1 MEPFL
6 VLVAL
11 PVALGALAELVAARR
26 APRVVRRGHRGPARA
41 RRVCVQLREP
51 GAGWHWVAA
60 LLASPLPIAVAVG
73 TAMLLYGRI
82 GKRY

>member
-11 PVALGALAELVAARR
+11 PAALGALAEWWLRDAKRASFAAGLAALVALLF
-26 APRVVRRGHRGPARA
+26 
-41 RRVCVQLREP
+41 CVQLREP

>member
-6 VLVAL
+6 VLVAI
-11 PVALGALAELVAARR
+11 PAALGALAEVWLRDAKRASFVAGLAAVAALLL
-26 APRVVRRGHRGPARA
+26 
-41 RRVCVQLREP
+41 CVQLREP

-60 LLASPLPIAVAVG
+60 LLASPLPVAIAVG

-82 GKRY
+82 GRRY

>member
-11 PVALGALAELVAARR
+11 PVALGAIAELWLRDARR
-26 APRVVRRGHRGPARA
+26 ASFAAAIAALLALGI
-41 RRVCVQLREP
+41 CVQLREP

-60 LLASPLPIAVAVG
+60 LLVSPLPVAVAVG

-82 GKRY
+82 GTRY

>member
-1 MEPFL
+1 VEPFL

-11 PVALGALAELVAARR
+11 PAALGALAELWLRDAKRASFVAGLA
-26 APRVVRRGHRGPARA
+26 ALAA
-41 RRVCVQLREP
+41 LLLCVQLREP

-73 TAMLLYGRI
+73 TAMLLYGRF
-82 GKRY
+82 GRRF